1 MLPINI
7 TELLEQNRIE
17 SNRIEYK
24 QGWNP
29 TAIYHTICAFAN
41 DFENLGDGYIVVGI
55 EEKNGMAKRPVLG
68 TEEQQKGT
76 IHNFV

>member
-29 TAIYHTICAFAN
+29 TATYKLNISLN
-41 DFENLGDGYIVVGI
+41 RL
-55 EEKNGMAKRPVLG
+55 K
-68 TEEQQKGT
+68 
-76 IHNFV
+76 

>member
-41 DFENLGDGYIVVGI
+41 DFENLGGAYIVV
-55 EEKNGMAKRPVLG
+55 EADNGDKIG
-68 TEEQQKGT
+68 K
-76 IHNFV
+76 

>member
-1 MLPINI
+1 MQLNIAQIEVTNNKRFMLPINI

-29 TAIYHTICAFAN
+29 TVIYHTICAFAN
-41 DFENLGDGYIVVGI
+41 ITFEEL
-55 EEKNGMAKRPVLG
+55 KNDEMYSC
-68 TEEQQKGT
+68 
-76 IHNFV
+76 

>member
-17 SNRIEYK
+17 PNRIEYK

-29 TAIYHTICAFAN
+29 AVISNMFIDKKYN
-41 DFENLGDGYIVVGI
+41 N
-55 EEKNGMAKRPVLG
+55 N
-68 TEEQQKGT
+68 
-76 IHNFV
+76 N

>member
-1 MLPINI
+1 MLLINI

-29 TAIYHTICAFAN
+29 MLSII
-41 DFENLGDGYIVVGI
+41 LSVPLPISPL
-55 EEKNGMAKRPVLG
+55 KN
-68 TEEQQKGT
+68 
-76 IHNFV
+76 

>member
-17 SNRIEYK
+17 FNRIEYK

-29 TAIYHTICAFAN
+29 TAIYHR
-41 DFENLGDGYIVVGI
+41 Y
-55 EEKNGMAKRPVLG
+55 
-68 TEEQQKGT
+68 
-76 IHNFV
+76 